1 MCPLPHL
8 LLQGCFRWHPAQ
20 VAWPWKSWLLL
31 KVGTNFERLINVRA
45 PAGRTRPSVA
55 QAGRSRLTN
64 ASAPCH
70 TNNSGSDNTSVRLF
84 QSCNN
89 AGWSWG
95 LAGMEDMKVL
105 SSLGKMFVGLLGS
118 PALPGTA
125 GNCSTSQAHTAGCC
139 VGYPGPLSTSSM
151 QVKSTDFS
159 IRQTSMQIL
168 ALPRPYLVALGKPRL
183 GFLT

>member
-1 MCPLPHL
+1 MERKQLGQGCSGWTQHSNLMWGHRDEARGMCPFPHL
-8 LLQGCFRWHPAQ
+8 LLQGCFRWRPAQ

-31 KVGTNFERLINVRA
+31 KVGTNFERLINARA

-64 ASAPCH
+64 TSTPCH
-70 TNNSGSDNTSVRLF
+70 TNNGGSDNTSVRLF

-89 AGWSWG
+89 AGWSWR

-105 SSLGKMFVGLLGS
+105 SSPGKMFIGLLGS

-125 GNCSTSQAHTAGCC
+125 GNCS
-139 VGYPGPLSTSSM
+139 
-151 QVKSTDFS
+151 QVKP
-159 IRQTSMQIL
+159 IL
-168 ALPRPYLVALGKPRL
+168 LAAVWDIQGH
-183 GFLT
+183 